1 MDLKDIKLTD
11 VDKGLSAS
19 QVLNAKSNKIEDQS
33 TKSYKKILQANIF
46 SLFNAIN
53 VFLAFLVILTG
64 SYRNML
70 FMGVV
75 IGNALIGI
83 FQEVRSKKKLDAL
96 ALLNQQKAHVLRDGK
111 IESIPVE
118 RIVENDLILLQAGD
132 QICVDGLLVS
142 GEVEC
147 NESLLTGESDA
158 IHKRQ
163 GDSLYSGSYVEA
175 GHGKMQAI
183 HVGEDTYVHSILKHA
198 KREKKY
204 PSQLRD
210 SIDTIIRF
218 CTIILFPAGIL
229 LYLKSFFLSQ

>member
-1 MDLKDIKLTD
+1 
-11 VDKGLSAS
+11 
-19 QVLNAKSNKIEDQS
+19 
-33 TKSYKKILQANIF
+33 
-46 SLFNAIN
+46 
-53 VFLAFLVILTG
+53 
-64 SYRNML
+64 ML

-118 RIVENDLILLQAGD
+118 KIVENDLILLQAGD

-158 IHKRQ
+158 IHKKQ
-163 GDSLYSGSYVEA
+163 GESLYSGSYVEA
-175 GHGKMQAI
+175 GHGKYA
-183 HVGEDTYVHSILKHA
+183 S
-198 KREKKY
+198 Y
-204 PSQLRD
+204 PCR
-210 SIDTIIRF
+210 
-218 CTIILFPAGIL
+218 
-229 LYLKSFFLSQ
+229 